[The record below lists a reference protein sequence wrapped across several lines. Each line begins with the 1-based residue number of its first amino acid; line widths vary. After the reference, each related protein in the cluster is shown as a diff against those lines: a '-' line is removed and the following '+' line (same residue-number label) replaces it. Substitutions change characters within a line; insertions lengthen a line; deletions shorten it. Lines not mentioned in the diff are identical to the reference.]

1 MEDVTDFP
9 KIVSSPTLNKFVS
22 LVSLATLY
30 KTEYVTLLYLSA
42 THTCLMVFVVSA
54 SAVTICQQMAL
65 APQCHKAVL
74 KSSKTTIKDAPHVL
88 SAMFCKEAF
97 VTKNTPTALY
107 MTKTQDNVVNAVKII
122 TS

>member
-9 KIVSSPTLNKFVS
+9 KIVSSSTLNKFVS

-65 APQCHKAVL
+65 APRFHKAVL
-74 KSSKTTIKDAPHVL
+74 KSS
-88 SAMFCKEAF
+88 
-97 VTKNTPTALY
+97 
-107 MTKTQDNVVNAVKII
+107 
-122 TS
+122 